1 MHIVEYFRA
10 TSLINDH
17 HLANE
22 SILCHPDSSVY
33 QLKCSY
39 CAYFTFSIH
48 NEFSHTYIMT
58 RKLALIMLIAEKKV
72 VFSQSLMEG
81 SSSKIIGTF
90 SNPTIFMDGE
100 RIYVLFW

>member
-1 MHIVEYFRA
+1 MHR
-10 TSLINDH
+10 
-17 HLANE
+17 
-22 SILCHPDSSVY
+22 DSSVY

-39 CAYFTFSIH
+39 CAYLHFLSTMS
-48 NEFSHTYIMT
+48 
-58 RKLALIMLIAEKKV
+58 LATLILCRVSWHYAEKKV
-72 VFSQSLMEG
+72 VFSQASMEG